1 MNPPIPNSC
10 LPINIASKRI
20 LKRLKRC
27 VVLQIAEGS
36 TLALLELKLRSKYP
50 EIRWITRRL
59 DINRFLVE
67 LPVVH
72 RRDFLVMKEI
82 DKIQVLPP
90 TSKNIDAGNLLN
102 TTKCIFMASHE
113 NSGMCPTFNA

>member
-27 VVLQIAEGS
+27 VVLQTVEGS
-36 TLALLELKLRSKYP
+36 TLALLEPKLRSKYP

-67 LPVVH
+67 LPAVH

-102 TTKCIFMASHE
+102 TTECIFMASHG